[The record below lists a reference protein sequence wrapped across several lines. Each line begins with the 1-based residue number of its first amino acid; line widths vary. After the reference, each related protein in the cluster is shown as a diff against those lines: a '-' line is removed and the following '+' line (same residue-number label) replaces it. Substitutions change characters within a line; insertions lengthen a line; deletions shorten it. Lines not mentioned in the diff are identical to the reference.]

1 MKLVTQEQQDAHQR
15 ATIVGGLKGLTGG
28 LAASMPAAYYL
39 QHKSIYYRSL
49 QPSLKALGVILVAV
63 PACVIS
69 AEKAGIAYEREQ
81 WYDVGKMEL
90 DAQQLRQEANW
101 DNLTPRQR
109 LSDFVRRHEYGVIVG
124 SWAVALTGALRYA
137 LKDPIQST
145 TQKVVQARVWAQG
158 LTIGIIIAAGIL
170 THTQRSRVYE
180 EEDDRGVR
188 RLPTDHSWMY
198 VLQKKE
204 KEKERA
210 KSGALT
216 ANEA

>member
-1 MKLVTQEQQDAHQR
+1 MKFVTQEQQDAQQR
-15 ATIVGGLKGLTGG
+15 ATIIGGLKGLAGG
-28 LAASMPAAYYL
+28 LVASVLPAYYF
-39 QHKSIYYRSL
+39 QRKSTYYRNL
-49 QPSLKALGVILVAV
+49 QPSLKALGIILVAI

-81 WYDVGKMEL
+81 WDDVGKLEL
-90 DAQQLRQEANW
+90 DAQQRRQEASW
-101 DNLTPRQR
+101 DNLTLRHK

-170 THTQRSRVYE
+170 THAQRSRVYE
-180 EEDDRGVR
+180 EEDERGVR
-188 RLPTDHSWMY
+188 RLPTDHSWMD
-198 VLQKKE
+198 VLRKRE
-204 KEKERA
+204 KEKEGA

-216 ANEA
+216 ARGA